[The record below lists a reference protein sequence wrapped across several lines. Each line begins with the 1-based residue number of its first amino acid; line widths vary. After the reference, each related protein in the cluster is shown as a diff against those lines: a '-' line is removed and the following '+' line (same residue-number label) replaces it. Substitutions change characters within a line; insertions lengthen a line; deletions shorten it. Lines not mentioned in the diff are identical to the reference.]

1 MADLKET
8 AEKKLK
14 SRIRKIKKA
23 NKDDGEKEK
32 FFNDVGCSLE
42 IEFYNKKKDVADGV
56 ILYTY
61 PDGKIFEGEYFYSE
75 GEAEMP
81 ESVVLKGKDLDAVI
95 EVLSD
100 FKLQLSGE
108 E

>member
-23 NKDDGEKEK
+23 NKDSEEKEK
-32 FFNDVGCSLE
+32 FFNDIGCSLE
-42 IEFYNKKKDVADGV
+42 IEFYNKKQDVADGV

-61 PDGKIFEGEYFYSE
+61 PDGKIFEGEYFYTE
-75 GEAEMP
+75 GEMP

-100 FKLQLSGE
+100 FKLQLSDE